1 MIIAG
6 SSFPIHIGAASKAC
20 RVPVDAESAQNP
32 RGAVGAYIVS
42 GVPEQL
48 VKKLTSVRAS
58 GGNLI
63 RYKAQMQGVGH
74 ARY

>member
-6 SSFPIHIGAASKAC
+6 SSFPIHIRAAPNA
-20 RVPVDAESAQNP
+20 RHVPVDAESAQNP
-32 RGAVGAYIVS
+32 RVGAYIVS

-48 VKKLTSVRAS
+48 VKKLLSVGAS

-63 RYKAQMQGVGH
+63 RYKARMQGVGH
-74 ARY
+74 ARC